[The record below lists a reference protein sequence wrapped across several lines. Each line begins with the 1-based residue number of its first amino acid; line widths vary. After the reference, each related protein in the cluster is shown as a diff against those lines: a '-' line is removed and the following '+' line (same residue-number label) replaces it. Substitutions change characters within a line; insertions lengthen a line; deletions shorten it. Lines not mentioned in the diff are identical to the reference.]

1 VKAIV
6 DTNVV
11 AYLLLGTEGFL
22 DEARGCFERVAMPM
36 APAHWE
42 AEITNVIWMAV
53 RAGVLPQDEGPVR
66 IGLAR
71 RLGIES
77 VATATLR
84 QGAFLRAV
92 ASGVPVYDTLFVEL
106 AVRAACPLL
115 TFDKVVLRAFPEIA
129 IRPRQLPEL

>member
-1 VKAIV
+1 VKAVV

-11 AYLLLGTEGFL
+11 AYLLLGTEGFV
-22 DEARGCFERVAMPM
+22 DEARACFEQLSAPM

-53 RAGVLPQDEGPVR
+53 RSGVLPPDEGPAR
-66 IGLAR
+66 IGLSR

-84 QGAFLRAV
+84 QGALLRAV
-92 ASGVPVYDTLFVEL
+92 ASGIPAYDTLFVEL
-106 AVRAACPLL
+106 AVRSACPLL
-115 TFDKVVLRAFPEIA
+115 TFDRAVLRAFPEIA
-129 IRPRQLPEL
+129 IRPGQLSER